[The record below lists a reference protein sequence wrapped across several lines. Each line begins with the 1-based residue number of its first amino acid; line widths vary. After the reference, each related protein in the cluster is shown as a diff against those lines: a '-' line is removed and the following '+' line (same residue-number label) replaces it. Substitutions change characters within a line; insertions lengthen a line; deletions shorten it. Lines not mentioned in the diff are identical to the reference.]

1 MCSWHVLLFLRS
13 GNDHPLRAG
22 PLPTRGN
29 AWTLLCAAGMSL
41 NVLRPFLPVWLGNK
55 KQCLDT
61 VLRSW
66 HVDFLHFLPSFGW
79 VCVWHVWRDV
89 KLLFIVH
96 GSAAWLWNRTQRSY
110 HNHGISKLITS
121 TSLPSRWNLH
131 GDQQTFGCPLGFLLF
146 QAVASYW
153 WKHVV
158 ASWHL
163 MCLVLFKCV
172 IHSSRP
178 TRCCGAGSAPSNCL
192 SKQMANSM
200 T

>member
-1 MCSWHVLLFLRS
+1 MLVGLEFGSKLLYLLVCVCALACFCWTIAS
-13 GNDHPLRAG
+13 YPLVSSFPIA
-22 PLPTRGN
+22 LFSQ
-29 AWTLLCAAGMSL
+29 AWGL
-41 NVLRPFLPVWLGNK
+41 VLPVVASLLKFWEATLTPCPGFIVR
-55 KQCLDT
+55 QDCGTAPDQAT
-61 VLRSW
+61 TIMGYRSW
-66 HVDFLHFLPSFGW
+66 SL
-79 VCVWHVWRDV
+79 WRTCLRDEIFMV
-89 KLLFIVH
+89 INKM
-96 GSAAWLWNRTQRSY
+96 
-110 HNHGISKLITS
+110 
-121 TSLPSRWNLH
+121 
-131 GDQQTFGCPLGFLLF
+131 FGCPLGFLLF

-178 TRCCGAGSAPSNCL
+178 TRCRGAGSAPSNCL